1 MGATRVSICSGDIG
15 CARAGACADAGSWAA
30 KNAPVRSRTQ
40 TMLSA
45 CRQTKLVFV
54 IFPPPSRTE
63 STWRSC
69 SRDVQVF
76 MRQSLHRR
84 LPRRLKNGSSSVAFQ
99 KRTAHLFFSQN
110 SKTIVA
116 DHQQRNNAICAV
128 ATHPRTP
135 NLIVG

>member
-15 CARAGACADAGSWAA
+15 CAGGGACADAGSWAA

-45 CRQTKLVFV
+45 CRQTTLVFV

-69 SRDVQVF
+69 STRCPGVHETEFASAPAAQAEERVWLGSVSF
-76 MRQSLHRR
+76 CHLR
-84 LPRRLKNGSSSVAFQ
+84 LLS
-99 KRTAHLFFSQN
+99 
-110 SKTIVA
+110 IY
-116 DHQQRNNAICAV
+116 
-128 ATHPRTP
+128 
-135 NLIVG
+135 